1 MRAVQSGLP
10 NAPGSKAPSRRGG
23 GVTTLESRARVL
35 ANEINRDQLLDLA
48 LRACKQKLPVARLFF
63 LAVKIWDE
71 DRSLKRSL
79 KLTNTLG
86 NAVYSLRPRSLP
98 SDGVVHESW
107 ESRLRD
113 HVVALIVGMYV
124 TDIRAAYRRHRQFEL
139 EREARKFLEEDWNQ
153 MRRERWVNAC
163 GADASEPSL
172 ACSCGCELTM
182 DDRRVKRGSIGP

>member
-1 MRAVQSGLP
+1 M
-10 NAPGSKAPSRRGG
+10 
-23 GVTTLESRARVL
+23 TTLESRARVL

-98 SDGVVHESW
+98 SDGVVHES
-107 ESRLRD
+107 
-113 HVVALIVGMYV
+113 
-124 TDIRAAYRRHRQFEL
+124 
-139 EREARKFLEEDWNQ
+139 
-153 MRRERWVNAC
+153 
-163 GADASEPSL
+163 
-172 ACSCGCELTM
+172 
-182 DDRRVKRGSIGP
+182 